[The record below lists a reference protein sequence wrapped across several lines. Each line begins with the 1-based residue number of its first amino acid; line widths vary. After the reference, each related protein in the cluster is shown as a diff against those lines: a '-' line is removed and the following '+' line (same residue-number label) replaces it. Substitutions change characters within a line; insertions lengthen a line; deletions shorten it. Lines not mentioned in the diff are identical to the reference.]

1 MLNKRGNEC
10 SNKRDDHGNFHYV
23 YTHTNAPFTECKK
36 RCWIVIQTQWF
47 LKHIFCLFRKKS
59 IIHEIIFHITFS
71 TFVFAGDVP
80 GCFRSMAAPVLIYS
94 WSINIEP
101 NGRYY
106 CNQHC
111 TTTSTYTYFGLK
123 VNSFLNF
130 QPFRW
135 FISVCLSLY
144 LTLSLKYYDLVW
156 YLKRWRSKFENV
168 QSLS

>member
-1 MLNKRGNEC
+1 MNVLIKETTTAIFITFTLIQMHRLLNV
-10 SNKRDDHGNFHYV
+10 KRDAELSYKHSGSWNIFFV
-23 YTHTNAPFTECKK
+23 YLE
-36 RCWIVIQTQWF
+36 
-47 LKHIFCLFRKKS
+47 KKS